1 MQKASVPN
9 EPPMSFWQFVWREVK
24 QRITI
29 GLLVLLVA
37 LFALPSLRPRPADW
51 WDWIDALISLL
62 TLGTAFFIW
71 MGQLRRA
78 WEEYLPNRLTIH
90 FYYNGREVMRC
101 EKAHLTNESDIRAF
115 GQQIGM
121 QMAGGTMLSYRP
133 TGRDC
138 SSRHGW
144 RFAPPETNSK
154 ERYTHHTARYYLREL
169 PKALSK
175 IWVRTRVL
183 VWRPPFDNGPANGS
197 HDE

>member
-101 EKAHLTNESDIRAF
+101 EKAHLTNESDIRAL

-121 QMAGGTMLSYRP
+121 QMAGGTMLSFIAP
-133 TGRDC
+133 QVEI
-138 SSRHGW
+138 
-144 RFAPPETNSK
+144 APPETNPK
-154 ERYTHHTARYYLREL
+154 ERYIHHVARYYLREL
-169 PKALSK
+169 PNQLQNLGADK
-175 IWVRTRVL
+175 VL
-183 VWRPPFDNGPANGS
+183 VWRPPFDTGPQIES
-197 HDE
+197 RE